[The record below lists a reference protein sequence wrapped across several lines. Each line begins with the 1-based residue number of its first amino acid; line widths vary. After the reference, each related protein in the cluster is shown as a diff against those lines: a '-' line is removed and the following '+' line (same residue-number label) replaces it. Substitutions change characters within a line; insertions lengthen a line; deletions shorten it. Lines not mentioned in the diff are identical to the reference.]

1 MAERGNGRVQKFTV
15 EGEPLDGWDVL
26 GLGFIPV
33 SDAQAVT
40 AGVSGEVLVSSVRGS
55 RVMRFSASGEFLGD
69 VGAGLAGPH
78 GTAFDSTGA
87 LYLAD
92 AFNGVVRKL
101 RLADT
106 QQDGGP

>member
-1 MAERGNGRVQKFTV
+1 MRGCRSLPSR
-15 EGEPLDGWDVL
+15 GEPLDGWDVL
-26 GLGFIPV
+26 GLDFIPV

-55 RVMRFSASGEFLGD
+55 LVMRFSDSGEFLGA
-69 VGAGLAGPH
+69 VGTGLAGPH
-78 GTAFDSTGA
+78 GTVFDSTGA

-92 AFNGVVRKL
+92 TGNGVVRKL

-106 QQDGGP
+106 PQD